1 MRTAFLCLAAL
12 AQFAL
17 NAAAT
22 SPITVPLFRRTDDGG
37 IYKAAGKALD
47 NGVVCLDPLHLSSCH
62 FPILIF
68 FF

>member
-17 NAAAT
+17 NAAAE
-22 SPITVPLFRRTDDGG
+22 PITIPLYKRTEEGS

-47 NGVVCLDPLHLSSCH
+47 NGVVC
-62 FPILIF
+62 I
-68 FF
+68 